1 MQNKE
6 VDTISSARIR
16 EFWGENAGE
25 IHVFDTLESTSLTAK
40 QLSLDGADN
49 GCTVIAN
56 KQTAGR
62 GRMGRSFF
70 SPPDSGIYM
79 SIVLRPNFPV
89 EDGVLITTLA
99 SVAVCCAIENVMGA
113 FPKIKWVNDLLLN
126 GKKICGILAEAVT
139 NPENGSLEFVIL
151 GIGVNYAEV
160 QVPDELKEIVGFL
173 QGETSDTM
181 TRDRLIAEIL
191 KQIIYHIENIG
202 DKSIIEEYKKRSAV
216 LDKNIEIHRHDGEVT
231 HAVAVDIDDRGG
243 LVVRMCDGTEQT
255 LNTGEISIRGDF
267 YDN

>member
-16 EFWGENAGE
+16 EFWGENASE
-25 IHVFDTLESTSLTAK
+25 IYVFDTLESTSITAK
-40 QLSLDGADN
+40 QLALDGASN

-79 SIVLRPNFPV
+79 SVVLRPKFPI

-99 SVAVCCAIENVMGA
+99 SVAVCHAIENVVGV
-113 FPKIKWVNDLLLN
+113 FLKIKWVNDLLLN

-151 GIGVNYAEV
+151 GIGVNFVEV
-160 QVPDELKEIVGFL
+160 QVPEELKEIVGFL
-173 QGETSDTM
+173 QGEKSGSV
-181 TRDRLIAEIL
+181 TRERLIAEIL
-191 KQIIYHIENIG
+191 KQIFYNIENFG
-202 DKSIIEEYKKRSAV
+202 GKSIIEEYKKRSVV
-216 LDKNIEIHRHDGEVT
+216 LGKSIEIHRHDGKVT
-231 HAVAVDIDDRGG
+231 HALAVDIDDRGG
-243 LVVRMCDGTEQT
+243 LVVRLRDGTEQT